1 MPNLYVLVG
10 VPGSGKSTWVNSQ
23 EWAKDCVYIS
33 TDKHIEQIA
42 SEAGLTYDDVFSDA
56 ITTATN
62 MAHAEA
68 RQAALD
74 GKDVIWDQTS
84 VSVKSRKIKFRLLP
98 NYYAIAVVFSTPD
111 PDEHALRLAN
121 RPGKTIPD
129 HAITKMIK
137 SFQMPTEAEGFKEIW
152 HI

>member
-1 MPNLYVLVG
+1 M
-10 VPGSGKSTWVNSQ
+10 
-23 EWAKDCVYIS
+23 
-33 TDKHIEQIA
+33 
-42 SEAGLTYDDVFSDA
+42 FSDA

-68 RQAALD
+68 RRAALD

-98 NYYAIAVVFSTPD
+98 DYYAIAVVFSTPD
-111 PDEHALRLAN
+111 PDEHARRLAN

-129 HAITKMIK
+129 YAITKMIK